1 MDKAVKNL
9 NTIKENIKIAADE
22 TDRDID
28 DIKLIIVTKKFT
40 EENIKPL
47 LDEGHLFFGENRVQ
61 EAQDK
66 WPNLLHNYDNVELH
80 MIGPLQT
87 NKVKPALE
95 LFTAIHTVDR
105 LSLVEKL
112 IRNIEEIKKVK
123 EFFVQVNL
131 ANEKQKSG
139 LLIDELGEFIKTI
152 EGKLNISGLM
162 CIPPKEEDPE
172 IHFAFLNQLARRI
185 NFPNL
190 SMGMSSDFHS
200 AILFGA
206 THIRVGEA
214 IMGRRSE

>member
-22 TDRDID
+22 ADRDID

>member
-9 NTIKENIKIAADE
+9 NTIKENIRIAADE
-22 TDRDID
+22 ADRDID

-95 LFTAIHTVDR
+95 LFTSIHTVDR

>member
-22 TDRDID
+22 ADRDID

-152 EGKLNISGLM
+152 EGKLNISGRLLSGH
-162 CIPPKEEDPE
+162 P
-172 IHFAFLNQLARRI
+172 AFDV
-185 NFPNL
+185 L
-190 SMGMSSDFHS
+190 S
-200 AILFGA
+200 LL
-206 THIRVGEA
+206 
-214 IMGRRSE
+214 

>member
-9 NTIKENIKIAADE
+9 NTIKENIRIAADE
-22 TDRDID
+22 ADRDID

-95 LFTAIHTVDR
+95 LFTSIHTVDR

-172 IHFAFLNQLARRI
+172 IHFAFLNQLAKRI

>member
-22 TDRDID
+22 ADRDID

-95 LFTAIHTVDR
+95 LFTSIHTVDR

-172 IHFAFLNQLARRI
+172 IHFAFLNQLAKRI

>member
-9 NTIKENIKIAADE
+9 NTIKENIRIAADE
-22 TDRDID
+22 ADRDID

-95 LFTAIHTVDR
+95 LFTSIHTIDR

-172 IHFAFLNQLARRI
+172 IHFAFLNQLAKRI

>member
-9 NTIKENIKIAADE
+9 NTIKENIRIAADE
-22 TDRDID
+22 ADRDID

>member
-22 TDRDID
+22 ADRDID

-95 LFTAIHTVDR
+95 LFTSIHTIDR

>member
-22 TDRDID
+22 ADRDID

-172 IHFAFLNQLARRI
+172 IHFAFLNQLAKRI

>member
-9 NTIKENIKIAADE
+9 NTIKENIRIAADE
-22 TDRDID
+22 ADRDIN

-95 LFTAIHTVDR
+95 LFTSIHTIDR

>member
-1 MDKAVKNL
+1 MNKIIKNL

-22 TDRDID
+22 ADRDID

-40 EENIKPL
+40 EERIRPL
-47 LDEGHLFFGENRVQ
+47 LDEGHLCFGENRVQ

-66 WPNLLHNYDNVELH
+66 WSNLLDEYDNLELH
-80 MIGPLQT
+80 LIGPLQT

-95 LFTAIHTVDR
+95 LFTSIHTIDR
-105 LSLVEKL
+105 LNLVDKL
-112 IRNIEEIKKVK
+112 VANEEGIKKIK
-123 EFFVQVNL
+123 EFFVQINL

-139 LLIDELGEFIKTI
+139 LLIDELDDFINKL

-162 CIPPKEEDPE
+162 CIPPREEEPE
-172 IHFAFLNQLARRI
+172 IHFAFLNQIAKRI
-185 NFPNL
+185 NVLKL

-206 THIRVGEA
+206 THIRIGEA
-214 IMGRRSE
+214 IMGKRID

>member
-1 MDKAVKNL
+1 MNKIIKNL
-9 NTIKENIKIAADE
+9 NAIKENIKIAADE
-22 TDRDID
+22 ADRDID

-40 EENIKPL
+40 EERIRPL

-66 WPNLLHNYDNVELH
+66 WSNLLDEYDNLELH
-80 MIGPLQT
+80 LIGPLQT

-95 LFTAIHTVDR
+95 LFTSIHTIDR
-105 LSLVEKL
+105 LSLVDKL
-112 IRNIEEIKKVK
+112 VANEEGIKKIK
-123 EFFVQVNL
+123 EFFVQINL

-139 LLIDELGEFIKTI
+139 LLIDELDDFINKL

-162 CIPPKEEDPE
+162 CIPPREEEPE
-172 IHFAFLNQLARRI
+172 IHFAFLNQIAKRI
-185 NFPNL
+185 NVLKL

-206 THIRVGEA
+206 THIRIGEA
-214 IMGRRSE
+214 IMGKRID